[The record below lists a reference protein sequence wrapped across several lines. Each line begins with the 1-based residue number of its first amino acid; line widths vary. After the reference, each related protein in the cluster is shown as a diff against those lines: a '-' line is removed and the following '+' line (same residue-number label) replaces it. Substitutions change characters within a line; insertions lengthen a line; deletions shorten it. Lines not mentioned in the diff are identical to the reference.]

1 MNNKEKNMPFV
12 SPSNKLFNECRER
25 CSRIIFVQFWHTWE
39 NVQYCHLYI
48 YVQQCL
54 ITVNFSILL
63 WTMIDFVW
71 KCIWLFLRLTIKM
84 LSKLFSRD
92 THILWWLFNHE
103 TRHSLFQTSLSLSL
117 LFHHYWRKV
126 QRGIHTHTHT

>member
-1 MNNKEKNMPFV
+1 MNKKKNTPFV

-25 CSRIIFVQFWHTWE
+25 CSRIIFVQFWHTRE

-92 THILWWLFNHE
+92 TKHFTMIVQSCDKTLPFAK
-103 TRHSLFQTSLSLSL
+103 SL
-117 LFHHYWRKV
+117 LDPFLFSPIGEGKYKEV
-126 QRGIHTHTHT
+126 LYTYI